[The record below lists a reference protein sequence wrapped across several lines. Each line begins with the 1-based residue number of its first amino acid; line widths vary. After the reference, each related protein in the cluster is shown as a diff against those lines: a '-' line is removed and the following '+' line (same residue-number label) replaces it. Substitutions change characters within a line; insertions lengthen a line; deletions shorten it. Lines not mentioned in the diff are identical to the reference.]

1 MPMTPLSSLARPT
14 RRQIQAGFSLIEIL
28 VAIVVISL
36 GLLGLAG
43 LQAASLRNNQV
54 AYFRS
59 IASQQAYDMMDRMR
73 VNLAGV
79 RAGNYNDLQGLLGTI
94 WSANPNLVPVCIV
107 GGTPATCTA
116 AQLATEDYR
125 QWRAMS
131 NRLLPNGG
139 GTVCLANPATGTC
152 ATANSS
158 AAYNPEWPFVITVTW
173 NEKSEA
179 GTATQTFVTRFRP

>member
-1 MPMTPLSSLARPT
+1 MPMTARPSPA
-14 RRQIQAGFSLIEIL
+14 RPARQHAQAGFSMIEIL

-73 VNLAGV
+73 ANLAGV
-79 RAGNYNDLQGLLGTI
+79 RAGNYNDLQGALGSI
-94 WSANPNLVPVCIV
+94 WSTNPNLVPVCIV
-107 GGTPATCTA
+107 GGVPATCTA

-139 GTVCLANPATGTC
+139 GTVCLANPATGAC

-158 AAYNPEWPFVITVTW
+158 AAYNPEWPYVITVTW
-173 NEKSEA
+173 SEKTEA
-179 GTATQTFVTRFRP
+179 GTGTQTFVTRFRP

>member
-79 RAGNYNDLQGLLGTI
+79 RAGNYNDLQGALGTI
-94 WSANPNLVPVCIV
+94 WSANPNLV
-107 GGTPATCTA
+107 
-116 AQLATEDYR
+116 
-125 QWRAMS
+125 
-131 NRLLPNGG
+131 
-139 GTVCLANPATGTC
+139 ATGGSRL
-152 ATANSS
+152 SS
-158 AAYNPEWPFVITVTW
+158 RYSFPSPIESPEPRLSRSAR
-173 NEKSEA
+173 K
-179 GTATQTFVTRFRP
+179 R